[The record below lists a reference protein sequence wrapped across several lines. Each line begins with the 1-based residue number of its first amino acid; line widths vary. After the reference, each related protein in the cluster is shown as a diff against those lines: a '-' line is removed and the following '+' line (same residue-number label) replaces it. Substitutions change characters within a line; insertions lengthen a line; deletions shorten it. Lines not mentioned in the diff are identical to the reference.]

1 MLVKRYLVFPL
12 IVMILSA
19 CNYRKNHL
27 DKQIV
32 KHPVP
37 QKQVSKAPSKN
48 SIDEQFDVF
57 FKRFQVDSV
66 FQKSRIN
73 FPLKNIL
80 KADEGDT
87 VKTIDSD
94 KWGFTNFKNIKNL
107 ILKEN
112 KISKYNVNMILQ
124 IEDTGV
130 NVTYSFVYKNSSWRL
145 NSIVAECD

>member
-1 MLVKRYLVFPL
+1 MLVKRYLVFSL
-12 IVMILSA
+12 IVMILGA
-19 CNYRKNHL
+19 CNYRKNYL

-32 KHPVP
+32 KHPLP
-37 QKQVSKAPSKN
+37 QKQVSKALSKN

-145 NSIVAECD
+145 NSIVDESD